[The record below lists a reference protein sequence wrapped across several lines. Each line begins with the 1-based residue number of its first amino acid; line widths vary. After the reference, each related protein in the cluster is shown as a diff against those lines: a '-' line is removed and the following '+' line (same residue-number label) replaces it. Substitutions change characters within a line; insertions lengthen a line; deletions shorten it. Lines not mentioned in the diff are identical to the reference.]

1 MKLSRYEQETVITY
15 NNEEKTANIWTCDKA
30 LINKLNKLIE
40 KDTAITEIK
49 RNEYSRTYK
58 LPKRYINIKIHRQL
72 SEEQRQKLAERA
84 KRNFGG
90 KNGSYTH
97 TGNA

>member
-49 RNEYSRTYK
+49 RNEYSRTYN
-58 LPKRYINIKIHRQL
+58 LPKRYLSIKIPRQL
-72 SEEQRQKLAERA
+72 SEEQRRKLAEKA
-84 KRNFGG
+84 KKNFGG
-90 KNGSYTH
+90 KNVSHTC
-97 TGNA
+97 TGNT